1 MRTKILLLTILLTAP
16 IWCRAYTITNLPNAP
31 GVSYAYTNIATMI
44 NNNNNNFVSW
54 LNSIGTNLATLNSFT
69 NSGGKGGITNF
80 VFTTTNLPA
89 GSNATITVM
98 GVTNNIAYCFA
109 GIPAGPPGTN
119 FVTVNQFSNVF
130 LSSFRS
136 TTYTTNYAY
145 WGASNYLARV
155 NGLYAWMANG
165 GDDGGN
171 PPQSYTVSLVGS
183 YTGTNAWFALTNGF
197 STSNYISVAVISTNP
212 IPADPGSC
220 YLFTVDHYELL
231 GRTNGFYGQFVRFGP
246 PIDPNDAATKSYAD
260 GLFANAFNQNFSSYT
275 SNGWFHTVYSYQ
287 NFTVFDMAGNT
298 VWIPITGSALS
309 GTNFTLTTYATNLN
323 NGVLLQMSTNLALV
337 AGFHTITNW
346 TTNTVSGV
354 TTFTT
359 PMSPSVPVAFYRLIS
374 SSSSSSSS
382 AFYVPL
388 ALNGGALYPSNTW
401 SLATITN
408 GMKAGDII
416 TVNSNGLKLV
426 DVWMSNSTPV
436 LKPHW

>member
-1 MRTKILLLTILLTAP
+1 
-16 IWCRAYTITNLPNAP
+16 
-31 GVSYAYTNIATMI
+31 
-44 NNNNNNFVSW
+44 
-54 LNSIGTNLATLNSFT
+54 
-69 NSGGKGGITNF
+69 
-80 VFTTTNLPA
+80 
-89 GSNATITVM
+89 
-98 GVTNNIAYCFA
+98 
-109 GIPAGPPGTN
+109 
-119 FVTVNQFSNVF
+119 
-130 LSSFRS
+130 
-136 TTYTTNYAY
+136 
-145 WGASNYLARV
+145 
-155 NGLYAWMANG
+155 
-165 GDDGGN
+165 
-171 PPQSYTVSLVGS
+171 
-183 YTGTNAWFALTNGF
+183 
-197 STSNYISVAVISTNP
+197 
-212 IPADPGSC
+212 
-220 YLFTVDHYELL
+220 
-231 GRTNGFYGQFVRFGP
+231 
-246 PIDPNDAATKSYAD
+246 
-260 GLFANAFNQNFSSYT
+260 
-275 SNGWFHTVYSYQ
+275 
-287 NFTVFDMAGNT
+287 MAGNT

-374 SSSSSSSS
+374 SSSSSSS